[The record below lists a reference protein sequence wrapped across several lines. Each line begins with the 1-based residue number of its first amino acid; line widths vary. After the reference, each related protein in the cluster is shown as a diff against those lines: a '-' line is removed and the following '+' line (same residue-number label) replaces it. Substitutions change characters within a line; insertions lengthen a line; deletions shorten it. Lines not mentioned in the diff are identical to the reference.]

1 MQGPNE
7 FLITGNLKTW
17 DRWADLPKIKVP
29 TLVMGAAHDEMD
41 PEQVRREG
49 RLIPGAKTWI
59 GKNGSH
65 LCMYDDQD
73 AYFAA
78 LVPFLKS

>member
-1 MQGPNE
+1 
-7 FLITGNLKTW
+7 
-17 DRWADLPKIKVP
+17 
-29 TLVMGAAHDEMD
+29 MGAQNDEMD
-41 PEQVRREG
+41 PDQIRREG

-59 GKNGSH
+59 STKGSH

-78 LVPFLKS
+78 LVPFLKGQT